1 MNSKISITLALVCLG
16 IIYLIVMGIDSPITT
31 KGYIINTYMY
41 ILLAIIIVGLTW
53 AFLDNQGDIFY
64 DDYVKHI
71 ALIIV
76 FLLSFITILL
86 TPTDYYILNHTAWGL
101 FVVSTGF
108 MTYLTYKNNIANN
121 NMTSVLISL
130 LAIIASMS
138 YIAYTQPLDSFKSWE
153 KPMVYSL
160 GALILVEMLD
170 LLFMNGY
177 TKEFAGRLK
186 IYSWIGLIIFSYMM
200 IIGTQRII
208 KNSELIVS
216 GCKNK
221 SQIECVDY
229 PKYSLHTILN
239 IVNLFNMVSGTH
251 KSI

>member
-1 MNSKISITLALVCLG
+1 MNSKISILLALVCLG
-16 IIYLIVMGIDSPITT
+16 IIYLIVMGVDSPATP

-41 ILLAIIIVGLTW
+41 ILLAIVTVGLSW
-53 AFLDNQGDIFY
+53 AFLDNWDESFY
-64 DDYVKHI
+64 DNHIKSI
-71 ALIIV
+71 ALIVI
-76 FLLSFITILL
+76 FLLSFITIAL
-86 TPTDYYILNHTAWGL
+86 TPTDYYLLNHTAWGL

-160 GALILVEMLD
+160 GALILVEVLD
-170 LLFMNGY
+170 LLFMHDS

-186 IYSWIGLIIFSYMM
+186 IYSWIGLVIFASLM
-200 IIGTQRII
+200 IIGTQRLL
-208 KNSELIVS
+208 KNSESVVIK
-216 GCKNK
+216 CKDK
-221 SQIECVDY
+221 SQLECVDY
-229 PKYSLHTILN
+229 PKDSLQTILN
-239 IVNLFNMVSGTH
+239 IVNLFNMVSRTH
-251 KSI
+251 